1 MGKLSNYTL
10 AGIEAQLYPTRAA
23 EFRRGKDKKK
33 RKTRSL
39 RDNIMGTTTAGRIAR
54 GIGAAGALALAGGG
68 LRYGGAAMRGI
79 NRGAGASGVSK
90 GFRDSAMG
98 GAKEVRG
105 AVARDVQAIR
115 SRAGNAAQTVRDR
128 VGSAATG
135 FRDRMSNRFK
145 KQK

>member
-33 RKTRSL
+33 RKSRSL

-54 GIGAAGALALAGGG
+54 GLGAAGALALAGGAA
-68 LRYGGAAMRGI
+68 RYGGGVANAASKAMKYG
-79 NRGAGASGVSK
+79 GGKSGAVVAGAKNAGRAIK
-90 GFRDSAMG
+90 
-98 GAKEVRG
+98 
-105 AVARDVQAIR
+105 RDVKA
-115 SRAGNAAQTVRDR
+115 VRDR

-145 KQK
+145 K